1 MPGDKG
7 VPKDKTF
14 TKLHQA
20 VWKEDVDAVKKFV
33 KIDRTSSEYGDN
45 KFGSGGKKRLKL
57 AASTF
62 AAGAKLEYDILINEF
77 NLIKKLSSTFYLIFL

>member
-7 VPKDKTF
+7 APKDKTF

-33 KIDRTSSEYGDN
+33 KIDRTPSEYGDN

-62 AAGAKLEYDILINEF
+62 AAGAKLEYDPEVGTLRMSVHWTLTEII
-77 NLIKKLSSTFYLIFL
+77 